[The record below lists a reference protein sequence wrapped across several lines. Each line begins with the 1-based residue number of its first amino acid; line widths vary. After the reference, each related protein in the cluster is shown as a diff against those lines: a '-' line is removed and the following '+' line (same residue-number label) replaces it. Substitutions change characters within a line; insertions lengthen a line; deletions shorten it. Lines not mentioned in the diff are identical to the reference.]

1 MLNKRKG
8 LLIMDKRQWTAGQ
21 KTIDC
26 WTKDNG
32 QKTMDKR
39 LQDFK
44 TQIHLS
50 FLILG
55 FETARA
61 PQPTKFKVL
70 NFNSHCRRHQIP
82 ERNKFTK

>member
-39 LQDFK
+39 QWTKDNG
-44 TQIHLS
+44 QI
-50 FLILG
+50 
-55 FETARA
+55 
-61 PQPTKFKVL
+61 
-70 NFNSHCRRHQIP
+70 
-82 ERNKFTK
+82 RN

>member
-1 MLNKRKG
+1 MKDFKMLRY
-8 LLIMDKRQWTAGQ
+8 
-21 KTIDC
+21 
-26 WTKDNG
+26 
-32 QKTMDKR
+32 
-39 LQDFK
+39 QDFK

-55 FETARA
+55 FETASA